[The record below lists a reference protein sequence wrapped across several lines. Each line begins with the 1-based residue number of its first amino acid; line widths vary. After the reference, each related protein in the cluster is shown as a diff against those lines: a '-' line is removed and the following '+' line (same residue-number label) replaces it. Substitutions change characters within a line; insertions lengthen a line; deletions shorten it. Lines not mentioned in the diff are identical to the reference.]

1 MRVSYLTVSVSQES
15 GHGSAESLSRVSP
28 GCDQGIL
35 TYISILGAEV
45 FSHAYLTGFTFSHVG
60 KFQIRFLVLLE
71 CWAPAS
77 CLLLDGGYFQDLGGL
92 TAPSC

>member
-45 FSHAYLTGFTFSHVG
+45 FSHAYLVVG
-60 KFQIRFLVLLE
+60 KFQIHFLVLLE

-77 CLLLDGGYFQDLGGL
+77 CLLLDGGYFQDLGRL
-92 TAPSC
+92 TAPSY